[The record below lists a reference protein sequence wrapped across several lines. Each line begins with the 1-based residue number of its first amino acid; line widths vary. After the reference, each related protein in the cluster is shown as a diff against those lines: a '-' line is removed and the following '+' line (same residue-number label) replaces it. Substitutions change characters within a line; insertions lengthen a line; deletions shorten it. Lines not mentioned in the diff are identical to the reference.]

1 MPLRATARSPS
12 QNDVLGRA
20 ITSLRL
26 SICAF
31 HGLAGG
37 NSRNGSR
44 ATRRL
49 PSANLHFCRS
59 VQHNDFMT
67 DGAMIDRFEEYV
79 RKRYRGETALMF
91 QIQTGRALTA
101 TGFDRD
107 AVQPTVGSSRAS
119 STTTCSPASST
130 TLADE
135 MASWGSMLTSVA

>member
-1 MPLRATARSPS
+1 
-12 QNDVLGRA
+12 
-20 ITSLRL
+20 
-26 SICAF
+26 
-31 HGLAGG
+31 
-37 NSRNGSR
+37 
-44 ATRRL
+44 
-49 PSANLHFCRS
+49 
-59 VQHNDFMT
+59 
-67 DGAMIDRFEEYV
+67 MIDRFEEYV